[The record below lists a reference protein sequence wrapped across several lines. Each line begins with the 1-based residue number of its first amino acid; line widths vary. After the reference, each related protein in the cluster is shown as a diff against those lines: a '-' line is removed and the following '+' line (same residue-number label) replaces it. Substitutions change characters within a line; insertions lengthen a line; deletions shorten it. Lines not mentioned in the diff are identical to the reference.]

1 MKTSKLLIAIATIS
15 LILTTPFSLHAS
27 RGIRVELISPTG
39 ERVTGNQW
47 LFVIGIDTYIEWPR
61 LKTAVNDARS
71 VKNVLLSRYHFN
83 SDHLIE
89 LYDEDATRA
98 NILSKLRWLARNII
112 EDDSLFIF
120 YAGHGHLDPITK
132 SGSWIPVESGTKDV
146 SAWISNNDIKNYL
159 RIDAIKAK
167 HILLV
172 SDSCF
177 SGDFFRGHRGKLPE
191 VTDAVIKKAYTL
203 SSRQALTSGGLEPV
217 SDAGFGNNSVF
228 SYFLVK
234 TLEENKDPFL
244 VPSAFFSS
252 IRAGVAENAEQFPQF
267 GSLKDT
273 GGQQGG
279 ELVLFLKQDARLQDL
294 SDITNKKLKKIEW
307 LYQMELEAKE
317 ARRKESEE
325 ISKREK
331 GLAELDAKIE
341 AMKNRLG
348 TSAVSTDDSL
358 DNMLAMVK
366 QKEVQKKRLDELRRQ
381 KEEAERKRNDEIAKL
396 RKEREDKIITVLI
409 PEVDKYKKIIS
420 SEFGKSMKSKAWQS
434 LIAKC
439 PPGWADGV
447 DEGNT
452 QSLLWAPEERPL
464 RLIEA
469 IRGKEIRSDG
479 RFIAYATGMVYD
491 KNTGLEW
498 MAGPD
503 KDTYWNEARLWAEA
517 LTVAGGGWRM
527 PTCAELR
534 TLYQGGIGPRNV
546 AYVTKMADRE
556 VWSGQA
562 DQLVTSSDGFGRK
575 RKEQEL
581 TMAYRFCWDNGI
593 CQGVLTNGHITNEGS
608 RGFAVRSRR

>member
-1 MKTSKLLIAIATIS
+1 MKTSKLLVVIATIS
-15 LILTTPFSLHAS
+15 LILTTPFLLHAS
-27 RGIRVELISPTG
+27 RGIRVEPISPTG

-61 LKTAVNDARS
+61 LETAVNDAKS

-98 NILSKLRWLARNII
+98 NILSKLRYLARNIV

-191 VTDAVIKKAYTL
+191 VTNAVIKKAYTL
-203 SSRQALTSGGLEPV
+203 SSRQAITSGGLEPV
-217 SDAGFGNNSVF
+217 TDAGFGNNSVF
-228 SYFLVK
+228 SHFLVK

-294 SDITNKKLKKIEW
+294 SDITNKKLKKIER
-307 LYQMELEAKE
+307 LQQMELEAKK
-317 ARRKESEE
+317 ARRKEAEE

-331 GLAELDAKIE
+331 DLAELDAKIE

-348 TSAVSTDDSL
+348 TSVVSTDDSL

-381 KEEAERKRNDEIAKL
+381 KEEDERKRNDEIAKL
-396 RKEREDKIITVLI
+396 RKEREDKIITALI
-409 PEVDKYKKIIS
+409 PEVEKYKKIIS
-420 SEFGKSMKSKAWQS
+420 SEFGKSMKSESWQS

-452 QSLLWAPEERPL
+452 QSLLWTPVERRL
-464 RLIEA
+464 RLKELRIQKEKQKALEA
-469 IRGKEIRSDG
+469 IRGKEIDSDG
-479 RFIAYATGMVYD
+479 RFIAYATGVVYD
-491 KNTGLEW
+491 KNTNLEW
-498 MAGPD
+498 LAGPD
-503 KDTYWNEARLWAEA
+503 TRTTWKEANKWVAN
-517 LTVAGGGWRM
+517 LTIAGGGWRM
-527 PTCAELR
+527 PTMEELK
-534 TLYQGGIGPRNV
+534 TIYQKGAGRHNMTPLLKTEGMYVYTDIEKGSPLDRLVYFGGVGEKFAGLILDEHWW
-546 AYVTKMADRE
+546 A
-556 VWSGQA
+556 
-562 DQLVTSSDGFGRK
+562 
-575 RKEQEL
+575 
-581 TMAYRFCWDNGI
+581 
-593 CQGVLTNGHITNEGS
+593 

>member
-1 MKTSKLLIAIATIS
+1 MKISKLLVVIATIS
-15 LILTTPFSLHAS
+15 LILTTPFSLQAS
-27 RGIRVELISPTG
+27 RGIRVEPISPTG

-61 LKTAVNDARS
+61 LETAVNDAKS

-98 NILSKLRWLARNII
+98 NILSKLRYLARNIV

-159 RIDAIKAK
+159 RIDVIKAK

-177 SGDFFRGHRGKLPE
+177 FGDFFRGHRGKLPE

-228 SYFLVK
+228 SHFLIK
-234 TLEENKDPFL
+234 TLKENKDPFL

-294 SDITNKKLKKIEW
+294 SDITKKKLKKIEW
-307 LYQMELEAKE
+307 LQQMEFEAKE
-317 ARRKESEE
+317 AWRKEAEE

-331 GLAELDAKIE
+331 DLAELDAKIE
-341 AMKNRLG
+341 AMKKRLG

-358 DNMLAMVK
+358 DNILAMVK

-381 KEEAERKRNDEIAKL
+381 KEEDERKRNDEIAKL
-396 RKEREDKIITVLI
+396 RKEREDKIITALI
-409 PEVDKYKKIIS
+409 PEVEKYKKIIS

-452 QSLLWAPEERPL
+452 QSLLWTPGRTATSFER
-464 RLIEA
+464 
-469 IRGKEIRSDG
+469 
-479 RFIAYATGMVYD
+479 T
-491 KNTGLEW
+491 
-498 MAGPD
+498 
-503 KDTYWNEARLWAEA
+503 
-517 LTVAGGGWRM
+517 
-527 PTCAELR
+527 
-534 TLYQGGIGPRNV
+534 
-546 AYVTKMADRE
+546 
-556 VWSGQA
+556 
-562 DQLVTSSDGFGRK
+562 
-575 RKEQEL
+575 
-581 TMAYRFCWDNGI
+581 
-593 CQGVLTNGHITNEGS
+593 
-608 RGFAVRSRR
+608 